1 MFVLDEEFDPPAYPA
16 DFQKVEVKDEPME
29 YDAVSCDLFYHHNS
43 MFIFIIY
50 NIEDLSFFLQG
61 LITICVVIIIFFFFH
76 YP

>member
-43 MFIFIIY
+43 MLIGPH
-50 NIEDLSFFLQG
+50 IEDMMG
-61 LITICVVIIIFFFFH
+61 L
-76 YP
+76 